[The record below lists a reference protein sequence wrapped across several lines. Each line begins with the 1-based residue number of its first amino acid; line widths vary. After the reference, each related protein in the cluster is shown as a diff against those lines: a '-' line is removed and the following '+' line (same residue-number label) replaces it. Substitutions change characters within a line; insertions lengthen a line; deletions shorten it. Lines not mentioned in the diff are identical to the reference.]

1 MMLPDNPNWQ
11 MTVFLLLAL
20 ALMASP
26 QLHLLAESWH
36 FSLLLT

>member
-20 ALMASP
+20 AVMAFVMK
-26 QLHLLAESWH
+26 LAGVAVAGQ
-36 FSLLLT
+36 T